1 LRILLFSRDL
11 RATFFNRLSGK
22 REEMLDFPP
31 VVRGYRQSSRIY
43 FWQVVA
49 ADFEK
54 PTADSKPN
62 GITVELELAWYV
74 WYRYMST
81 HLVCTRIGV

>member
-1 LRILLFSRDL
+1 
-11 RATFFNRLSGK
+11 
-22 REEMLDFPP
+22 MLDLAP
-31 VVRGYRQSSRIY
+31 VVRGCRQGDRIY

-54 PTADSKPN
+54 PTADAKPN

-74 WYRYMST
+74 WYRYMSI
-81 HLVCTRIGV
+81 HLLFTRISV